1 MNNIKIPQSIRAIFE
16 RLSLQDKINF
26 ARHLGMVVKAGLPL
40 NEGLNIIKK
49 QAETKLVVQ
58 IIEHVQKDINNGKFL
73 ADSLES
79 YKHVFGEF
87 FINIIRVG
95 ESSGT
100 LSQNLFYLAEELKK
114 SRELNGKVRSAMIY
128 PVIIFIATVG
138 LTSFLAF
145 GIFPKLL
152 PIFASLKVELPPTT
166 RILILTVNFL
176 KDYVL
181 VVAVGAIAAVIGTR
195 IAMARSTKL
204 QLLVDRLVVSTPLVA
219 KLVVNVQ
226 MANITRILGLLLKG
240 GLNIVEAVHITANTC
255 ERLIYKQALLS
266 AEDEIRKGEQLAQYL
281 NDRKELFPAL
291 VSGMVKIGENTGN
304 LEENL
309 FYLSQYYTE
318 EVDSTLHDLTSVLE
332 PLMLLLMGLII
343 GFVAIS
349 IITPIYQIS
358 QNIK

>member
-1 MNNIKIPQSIRAIFE
+1 MRVIFE

-49 QAETKLVVQ
+49 QAETKLVIQ

-73 ADSLES
+73 ADSLEGYS
-79 YKHVFGEF
+79 HVFGEF

-128 PVIIFIATVG
+128 PVIIFAATVG

-181 VVAVGAIAAVIGTR
+181 LVVAGAIAAIIGSR
-195 IAMARSTKL
+195 IAVARSAKL
-204 QLLVDRLVVSTPLVA
+204 RLLVDRLVVSTPLVA

-255 ERLIYKQALLS
+255 ERLIYKQALLG
-266 AEDEIRKGEQLAQYL
+266 AEEEIRKGEQLAQYL

-343 GFVAIS
+343 GFVALS